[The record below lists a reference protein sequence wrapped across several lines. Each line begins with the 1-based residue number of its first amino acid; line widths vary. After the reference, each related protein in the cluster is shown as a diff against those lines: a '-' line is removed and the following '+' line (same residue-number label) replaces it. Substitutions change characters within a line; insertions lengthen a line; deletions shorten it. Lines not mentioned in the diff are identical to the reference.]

1 MIARNRIWEEL
12 KQAKSNI
19 LCLQKY
25 IDKRRAYNRCYNGI
39 VALIASAGA
48 LGYAINELIPF
59 AASLIVGF
67 ISIVKSIMPSFL
79 QTEPELSELDG
90 LSDFYVRYMN
100 SIEKIWYDFNHDFT
114 EEKETMEFFFK
125 LKESECDKESLLN
138 RGVRN
143 ISKKFQKEIDDEAE
157 EYINRV
163 YFTKKDERNGEEN
176 IKEEQKR

>member
-12 KQAKSNI
+12 KQAKANI

-25 IDKRRAYNRCYNGI
+25 TDKRRAKNRLYNSFI
-39 VALIASAGA
+39 AITASAGA
-48 LGYAINELIPF
+48 LGYAVNEYVPF
-59 AASLIVGF
+59 VTSITVGF
-67 ISIVKSIMPSFL
+67 VSIVKSIMPGFL

-100 SIEKIWYDFNHDFT
+100 SIEKIWYDFDHNFV

-138 RGVRN
+138 RGVRD
-143 ISKKFQKEIDDEAE
+143 ISKKFQKEIDRDAE

-163 YFTKKDERNGEEN
+163 YFTKE
-176 IKEEQKR
+176 